1 MSEFK
6 LPLPRRLLRCD
17 VLRHDD
23 DLLGL
28 DMSAFDEVSRIE
40 PSSIDA
46 PDLLLVIDEL
56 ADELVISLTLVAE
69 VDDQVDETRIA
80 EVA

>member
-23 DLLGL
+23 GLLGL
-28 DMSAFDEVSRIE
+28 DMAAFDEVSSIE
-40 PSSIDA
+40 PSPMDT

-56 ADELVISLTLVAE
+56 ADELAISLTLIAE
-69 VDDQVDETRIA
+69 VDDQVDIA